1 MAKRQKLDYSVR
13 QDIVKLHKEKH
24 TIREISEK
32 VKRSKSVLGR
42 IVKSYNDTGKK
53 VSVFKTAR
61 SRETSAR
68 EDRIMQGM
76 SLKDRFK
83 FFTEIKRVMN
93 STSYVNVSRQTVSR
107 RLQEIGMFNRTPRK
121 KPLVSSKN
129 KRLEFANRYV
139 IWTYENWAKVF
150 FSDESK
156 FNLFGNNGK
165 NNVKRCIGERL
176 SAKCT
181 KKTVK
186 FGGGSVMVFGMFSS
200 QGTTPLVRLQTRV
213 NAQIYKNIVQDHVV
227 PIIQN
232 SGFDRATF
240 KHDNAPCHKGKVVM
254 SYLSEQDFEIM
265 DWTPQSPDLNPL
277 ENLWKTLGV
286 KVMERTPTNTEDFRV
301 KLQEEWSKITI
312 EDFQELIRSC
322 SRRCAAVIESKGSF
336 TKYWLYM
343 YFYCFLAVYI
353 VLNFVH
359 YFWMLQIWKYIN
371 NCYNY
376 FSILCKWFKF

>member
-13 QDIVKLHKEKH
+13 QAIVKLPKEKH

-32 VKRSKSVLGR
+32 GKRSKSVVGR
-42 IVKSYNDTGKK
+42 VVKSYNDTGKIVLLK
-53 VSVFKTAR
+53 PADPAKLR
-61 SRETSAR
+61 Q
-68 EDRIMQGM
+68 EDHFQ
-76 SLKDRFK
+76 SC
-83 FFTEIKRVMN
+83 TEIKRVMN
-93 STSYVNVSRQTVSR
+93 STSCVNVSRLTVSR
-107 RLQEIGMFNRTPRK
+107 RLQEIGLSNRTPGK

-129 KRLEFANRYV
+129 KKRLEFANRYV

-150 FSDESK
+150 FSNESK
-156 FNLFGNNGK
+156 FNLFGNDGK
-165 NNVKRCIGERL
+165 NNVKRRIGERL

-186 FGGGSVMVFGMFSS
+186 FGDGSVMVFGMFSS

-240 KHDNAPCHKGKVVM
+240 MQDNAPCHKAKVVM

-265 DWTPQSPDLNPL
+265 DWPLQSPDLNPI
-277 ENLWKTLGV
+277 ENLWNILGV
-286 KVMERTPTNTEDFRV
+286 KVMERNPTNTEDLWV
-301 KLQEEWSKITI
+301 KLQEEWSKNSI
-312 EDFQELIRSC
+312 EDCQELILSC

-336 TKYWLYM
+336 TKY
-343 YFYCFLAVYI
+343 
-353 VLNFVH
+353 
-359 YFWMLQIWKYIN
+359 
-371 NCYNY
+371 
-376 FSILCKWFKF
+376 